1 LEAQIEPLRQN
12 AKEKET
18 ERSRYRL
25 NAQSQE
31 EKRGKLLSE
40 FNSAFDRYANVHD
53 QVCSFF
59 RSEKLRRL
67 STIDAEIKAIEF
79 EMNDQRSKVL
89 ELRPALE
96 SAKTHLNERESVQKN
111 IERNIELKAILE
123 RIKDLREEVSILMD
137 KLESIDCEAVR
148 KKLNTSMELIKKYE
162 YEKSR
167 RDGSKDTLMIHQ
179 RELKVCHSKDMSH
192 SMNII
197 CAILTFSLKRENSK
211 QMSTKILMRGIA

>member
-1 LEAQIEPLRQN
+1 MQLEAQIEPLRQN

-18 ERSRYRL
+18 ERYRYRL
-25 NAQSQE
+25 NAQSEE

-53 QVCSFF
+53 QVSSFI
-59 RSEKLRRL
+59 RSDKLRRL

-96 SAKTHLNERESVQKN
+96 SAKKHLNERESVQKN

-148 KKLNTSMELIKKYE
+148 MKLNTSMELIKKYE
-162 YEKSR
+162 NEKSR
-167 RDGSKDTLMIHQ
+167 RDGSRDTLMIHQ
-179 RELKVCHSKDMSH
+179 RELKVCDPKD
-192 SMNII
+192 II
-197 CAILTFSLKRENSK
+197 Y
-211 QMSTKILMRGIA
+211 